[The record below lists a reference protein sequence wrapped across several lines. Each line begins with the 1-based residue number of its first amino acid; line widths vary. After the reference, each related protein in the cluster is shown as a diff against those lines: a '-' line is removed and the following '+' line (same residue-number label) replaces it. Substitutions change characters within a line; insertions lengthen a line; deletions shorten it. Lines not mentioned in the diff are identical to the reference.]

1 MALKIMAVDD
11 EPEVLK
17 LLKALVEPMGCVVVT
32 FEDSREAGRVV
43 EKEKFDGIVLD
54 AYMPHLDGFQLAERI
69 RSSHLNNEVPI
80 VMLTGYNDVNTMRRG
95 FNAGVSIFLGKP
107 FNRERIGALF
117 GAARGPM
124 LKEKRKYARLP
135 LRTTVT
141 CRWAGHRQGQFVAGS
156 LDISEDGM
164 LLGPSGGLDVD
175 QELELEFEV
184 PTGKTPV
191 KTRAKVIRRD
201 KPDNIAVHFVSLSLK
216 DLDAIKRYIG
226 ARVRG

>member
-1 MALKIMAVDD
+1 
-11 EPEVLK
+11 
-17 LLKALVEPMGCVVVT
+17 
-32 FEDSREAGRVV
+32 
-43 EKEKFDGIVLD
+43 
-54 AYMPHLDGFQLAERI
+54 
-69 RSSHLNNEVPI
+69 
-80 VMLTGYNDVNTMRRG
+80 
-95 FNAGVSIFLGKP
+95 
-107 FNRERIGALF
+107 
-117 GAARGPM
+117 
-124 LKEKRKYARLP
+124 
-135 LRTTVT
+135 
-141 CRWAGHRQGQFVAGS
+141 
-156 LDISEDGM
+156 M